1 MGQRVHCSGLAHTIA
16 LALYALTDFVFSCG
30 VNFFTSLYMHPM
42 EQENKLILSRKRED
56 AKLDIAIN
64 DIARFIAS
72 LDANIA
78 LLKETM
84 TTTIGEEYKKL
95 NNELLS
101 SQKQRADFRCL
112 LGALRGR
119 LDAHRLIGAVKT
131 LSDNV
136 GLQLNASAYLNRQ
149 VLTLAVQRDL
159 DDAREPVTRV
169 TVEDAYR
176 EYSRTKPMTGTTVV

>member
-1 MGQRVHCSGLAHTIA
+1 MHSSGLAHAIA
-16 LALYALTDFVFSCG
+16 LGLCTMTNVVLSCG
-30 VNFFTSLYMHPM
+30 VNFFTTLYMHPM
-42 EQENKLILSRKRED
+42 EQANKLLLSRKRED
-56 AKLDIAIN
+56 AEVDVAIN
-64 DIARFIAS
+64 TIARAVAS
-72 LDANIA
+72 LDTNIA

-84 TTTIGEEYKKL
+84 NRTAGEEFTKL

-101 SQKQRADFRCL
+101 SQKQRADLRYL

-136 GLQLNASAYLNRQ
+136 GLQLNASAYINRQ

-159 DDAREPVTRV
+159 DDTREPVTRV
-169 TVEDAYR
+169 TVEEAYR
-176 EYSRTKPMTGTTVV
+176 EYSRAKPTMGPTVV